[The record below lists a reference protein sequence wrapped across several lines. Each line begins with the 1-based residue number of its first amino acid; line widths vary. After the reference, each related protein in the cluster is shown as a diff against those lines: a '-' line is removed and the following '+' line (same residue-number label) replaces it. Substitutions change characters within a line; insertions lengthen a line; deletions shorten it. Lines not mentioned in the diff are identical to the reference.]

1 MGKYLIK
8 RILAMIPMLLL
19 ISLLGF
25 IALEFTPGDPLTSI
39 LSPEQASKLTEEQ
52 IEAFREANGLNG
64 SFPERYISWL
74 GRTLTGNFGNSLV
87 SGAPVTKLLGVRVPA
102 TLEIVGIGLIASTLV
117 GVALGVVAAIKQN
130 SALDHLLTG
139 VGVLGISVPEFF
151 IGVIAIQFF
160 AVKLGWLPTGGRT
173 VENAKTTWEVVR
185 TYIMPT
191 AVIGFGFMANL
202 IRYTRSS
209 MLDVL
214 NKDYIKTALAKGV
227 PAGRVYF
234 KHALRNAVQPILN
247 LVCFRLPMLI
257 GGAVVVEQVF
267 IWPGMGQTILD
278 AIATKDYPVILVC
291 TMLTAVMVL
300 VASFLVDIIT
310 AILDPRIRVR

>member
-19 ISLLGF
+19 ISLLVF
-25 IALEFTPGDPLTSI
+25 IALEFTPGDPLTSL

-64 SFPERYISWL
+64 SFPERYLSWL

-102 TLEIVGIGLIASTLV
+102 TLEIVGFGLIASTLV
-117 GVALGVVAAIKQN
+117 GVALGMVAAIKQN
-130 SALDHLLTG
+130 TALDHLLTG

-151 IGVIAIQFF
+151 IGVIAIQLF

-173 VENAKTTWEVVR
+173 VENAKTTWEAIRPYV
-185 TYIMPT
+185 MPT

-234 KHALRNAVQPILN
+234 KHALRNAIQPILN

-310 AILDPRIRVR
+310 AVLDPRIRVR